1 MQDADYFRIQ
11 NITLGYDF
19 TKIWKNDLFEQLR
32 LYVQAQNLYSFTKY
46 TGVDPEC
53 TSDAGKSQDNQNF
66 IRGVDVGLY
75 PSARTFLVG
84 LSVKFSDKRD
94 HKTAGPAPVIIRDND
109 EINRLNSEIE
119 QLRAENNRLKNAP
132 TPAREKEV
140 VTKKEVITF
149 PYLVNFDINKT
160 VVVNRERVN
169 IGNVATMI
177 KAAEGKKFAIT
188 GYADQQTGNPEINAK
203 LAQQRAQ
210 AVYDVLTKECG
221 IPASRLVLDSKG
233 GVDYMYFKDAEM
245 SRSVIISEVK

>member
-1 MQDADYFRIQ
+1 M
-11 NITLGYDF
+11 
-19 TKIWKNDLFEQLR
+19 
-32 LYVQAQNLYSFTKY
+32 
-46 TGVDPEC
+46 
-53 TSDAGKSQDNQNF
+53 
-66 IRGVDVGLY
+66 
-75 PSARTFLVG
+75 
-84 LSVKFSDKRD
+84 
-94 HKTAGPAPVIIRDND
+94 
-109 EINRLNSEIE
+109 
-119 QLRAENNRLKNAP
+119 
-132 TPAREKEV
+132 